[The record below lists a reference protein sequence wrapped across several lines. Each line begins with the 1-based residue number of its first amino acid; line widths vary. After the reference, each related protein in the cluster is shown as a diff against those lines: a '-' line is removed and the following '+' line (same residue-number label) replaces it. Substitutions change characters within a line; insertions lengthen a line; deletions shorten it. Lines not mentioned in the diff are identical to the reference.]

1 MSPASSII
9 QRNPQILAG
18 QPVFAGSRVPV
29 EIFWDYLQGGYS
41 MDEFLAQYPT
51 VKRDQCT
58 ALLAIAR
65 DEVMNDAR
73 AA

>member
-1 MSPASSII
+1 MTAANFII
-9 QRNPQILAG
+9 QRNPEILAG

-51 VKRDQCT
+51 VKREQCT

>member
-1 MSPASSII
+1 MSNADSII

-18 QPVFAGSRVPV
+18 QPVFIGTRVPV

-41 MDEFLAQYPT
+41 IDEFLVQYPT
-51 VKRDQCT
+51 VQREQCL
-58 ALLAIAR
+58 ALLAFAR
-65 DEVMNDAR
+65 DEVMNGAR